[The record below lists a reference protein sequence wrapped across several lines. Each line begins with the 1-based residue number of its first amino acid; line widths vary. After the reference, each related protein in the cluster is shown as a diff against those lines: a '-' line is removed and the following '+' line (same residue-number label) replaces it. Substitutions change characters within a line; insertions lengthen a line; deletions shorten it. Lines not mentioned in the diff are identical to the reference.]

1 MRKAIFLD
9 RDGVINH
16 DPGDYTKTP
25 EEFRLLPGV
34 ISALN
39 LLKDSGFDFIVITN
53 QGGIA
58 RGLYSLAD
66 FEAIDQKMHALLK
79 AGGIHVLE
87 TFFCPH
93 YPDSGLCLCRKPHS
107 LLVEKAVA
115 KYQISV
121 ADSWLIGDKDRDI
134 HCAEGAGVR
143 GVKTGTNSSLIPV
156 VKSILEVSG

>member
-16 DPGDYTKTP
+16 DPGDYTRTP

-39 LLKDSGFDFIVITN
+39 LLKASGFEFIVITN

-58 RGLYSLAD
+58 RGLYGLSD
-66 FEAIDQKMHALLK
+66 FEAIDQKMHALLHE
-79 AGGIHVLE
+79 GGIHVLE

-93 YPDSGLCLCRKPHS
+93 YPDFGRCLCRKPDS
-107 LLVEKAVA
+107 LLVEKAIA
-115 KYQISV
+115 KYRISA
-121 ADSWLIGDKDRDI
+121 ADSWMIGDKERDI
-134 HCAEGAGVR
+134 QCAEGAGVR
-143 GVKTGTNSSLIPV
+143 GLKISTNHSILPV
-156 VKSILEVSG
+156 VKSILEV

>member
-9 RDGVINH
+9 RDGVVNH

-25 EEFRLLPGV
+25 EEFTLLPGV

-39 LLKDSGFDFIVITN
+39 LLRASDFEFVVITN

-66 FEAIDQKMHALLK
+66 FEAIDRKMHALLNE
-79 AGGIHVLE
+79 GGIKVLE

-93 YPDSGLCLCRKPHS
+93 YPDSGVCLCRKPHS
-107 LLVEKAVA
+107 LMIEKAIA
-115 KYQISV
+115 KYQIS
-121 ADSWLIGDKDRDI
+121 AGASWMIGDKDRDI
-134 HCAEGAGVR
+134 QCAEGAGVR
-143 GVKTGTNSSLIPV
+143 GLKTSTNSSLLPV
-156 VKSILEVSG
+156 AKSILEVSG